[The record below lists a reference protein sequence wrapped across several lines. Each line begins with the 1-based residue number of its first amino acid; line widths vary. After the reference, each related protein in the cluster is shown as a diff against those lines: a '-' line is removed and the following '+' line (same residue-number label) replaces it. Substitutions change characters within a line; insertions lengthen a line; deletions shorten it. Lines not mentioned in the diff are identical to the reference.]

1 MNSAEAEDARM
12 LTGKLEREARE
23 YCAMFLMREARR
35 QGGLSLRF
43 RRQKLTQASHLC
55 EMDSWAHHL
64 SAAFLLAASSDAFLS
79 AGASPRS

>member
-23 YCAMFLMREARR
+23 YCAMFLMREERR

-43 RRQKLTQASHLC
+43 RRQKLTQQRNRLSIQWLLQLAPR
-55 EMDSWAHHL
+55 AH
-64 SAAFLLAASSDAFLS
+64 
-79 AGASPRS
+79 RE